1 MAIGAS
7 LLGAA
12 VLLAILVTALPAPR
26 NGVLDATPEAGPGSA
41 SRSANE
47 THHPPQELPQRSARV
62 ALARAEARESRQ
74 HEQRASK

>member
-26 NGVLDATPEAGPGSA
+26 NGVLDATGEAARGSA
-41 SRSANE
+41 GRSSNE
-47 THHPPQELPQRSARV
+47 TPYPPPELAQDSDHV
-62 ALARAEARESRQ
+62 ALAQAEARESRQ
-74 HEQRASK
+74 R

>member
-26 NGVLDATPEAGPGSA
+26 NGVPDATAGAAAGSA
-41 SRSANE
+41 SRSSND
-47 THHPPQELPQRSARV
+47 TPYPPQDSNRV
-62 ALARAEARESRQ
+62 ALAEAEARESR
-74 HEQRASK
+74 HREQRVDQ